1 MEALIGH
8 SWPGNVRELQ
18 NFIERS
24 VILTNGNTLRIPLQG
39 LGQTDVID
47 SPLPTTLEE
56 VERHHIRQALQ
67 AAHWVIGGPRGAALR
82 LGLKRSTLYWRMHK
96 LGISK
101 ANHVARNTIL
111 TVPS

>member
-24 VILTNGNTLRIPLQG
+24 VILTNGNTLRIPPQG

-67 AAHWVIGGPRGAALR
+67 AADWVIGGPRGAALR
-82 LGLKRSTLYWRMHK
+82 LGLKRSTLYWRMQK

-101 ANHVARNTIL
+101 ANQVSRNTIL